1 MPGFSVLGMTIQP
14 TMVALFILAF
24 TLGMCVPF
32 RYGIERL
39 RGFGRAGLSKLPYK
53 PPDDAPEGTD
63 SGGNGK
69 SRDEKR
75 RFK

>member
-1 MPGFSVLGMTIQP
+1 MPEFSVLGMTIQP

-39 RGFGRAGLSKLPYK
+39 RGFGRAGLAKLPYK
-53 PPDDAPEGTD
+53 PPADAKESSGQQPDEEG
-63 SGGNGK
+63 
-69 SRDEKR
+69 RAEKQQ
-75 RFK
+75 

>member
-1 MPGFSVLGMTIQP
+1 MAFSVLGMTIQP
-14 TMVALFILAF
+14 TMVALFLLAF

-53 PPDDAPEGTD
+53 PPPDALKGAD
-63 SGGNGK
+63 SEWNGK
-69 SRDEKR
+69 NRDEKDR
-75 RFK
+75 IK